1 VEAFGQGLDT
11 VVAVLS
17 QEELPPPHFHDT
29 GASFIVTVQG
39 RKRETMGDPL
49 DMVGN
54 LSDTQRVIFSFI
66 RAKGEVAPR
75 EIRELFPD
83 RAERSIQRDIKGMIE
98 AELVESTG
106 GSRSLRY
113 RLKDR

>member
-1 VEAFGQGLDT
+1 
-11 VVAVLS
+11 
-17 QEELPPPHFHDT
+17 
-29 GASFIVTVQG
+29 VTVQG

-54 LSDTQRVIFSFI
+54 LSDTQRVILSFI

-75 EIRELFPD
+75 DIRELFPD